1 MAVAAFT
8 KHSNKAI
15 PKLDG
20 FKPSSLGHD
29 TDAMESAERFIVLN
43 LARDLSQE
51 HRPEACAPSG
61 HFVRLP
67 FCAQRS
73 PTPLGAQTG
82 KSVFR
87 CNSRA
92 ATASPL
98 YRILWRS
105 PRLL

>member
-8 KHSNKAI
+8 KDSNKTI

-67 FCAQRS
+67 FVPVQFSRGYRFTALSNPVAQ
-73 PTPLGAQTG
+73 P
-82 KSVFR
+82 K
-87 CNSRA
+87 A
-92 ATASPL
+92 AMIQRLRRETHTAP
-98 YRILWRS
+98 
-105 PRLL
+105 